1 MIGQIFQTVFY
12 QPLFNLLVF
21 IYEKLPYQ
29 DIGLAIIF
37 LTLAT
42 KILAFPLNAWAFK
55 AQQALSKIQPL
66 LKEIKE
72 KYKDKP
78 EIQAS
83 QMKELFQKEK
93 INPLSSLLPL
103 LIQLPLL
110 LALYQLFGDGL
121 WRDARINPFLLGLIN
136 LSQPGFFMAMSAAI
150 FQFFQSSKSASQPG
164 AAFQKQILFIFPV
177 FTFFILL
184 KLPAGLGLY
193 WAANSLF
200 AILETAILK
209 RYVPSD

>member
-1 MIGQIFQTVFY
+1 MISQIFQTFFY
-12 QPLFNLLVF
+12 QPLFHSLVF
-21 IYEKLPYQ
+21 IYNTLPYR

-37 LTLAT
+37 LTMAI
-42 KILAFPLNAWAFK
+42 KILTFPLNAWAFG
-55 AQQALSKIQPL
+55 AQQSLSKIQPL

-93 INPLSSLLPL
+93 VNPLASLLPL
-103 LIQLPLL
+103 LIQLPILF
-110 LALYQLFGDGL
+110 ALYQLFGQSL
-121 WRDARINPFLLGLIN
+121 WQDNKINPFLFGLIN
-136 LSQPGFFMAMSAAI
+136 LSQPGLVFALTAAI
-150 FQFFQSSKSASQPG
+150 FQFFQSSKSGNQGNEAL
-164 AAFQKQILFIFPV
+164 QKQILFIFPA

-193 WAANSLF
+193 WTANSVF

-209 RYVPSD
+209 RYNG